1 MNPVIFSI
9 DSFELRYYGLMYAIA
24 FFIGIEIAK
33 YMAKERNFNPSIIEN
48 YAFVA
53 MISGLL
59 GGRLYYVLFNLDYY
73 LSNPSEILATWHGG
87 MAIHGGIIGG
97 IIGTFIYGKIKKLNP
112 LTLGDFAAAPL
123 ILGQA
128 LGRFGNFMNGEVH
141 GVPTFTP
148 WNVIFS
154 VKPQFYQW
162 YSEYLKMPLLEKVNY
177 RELVPW
183 GLVFPTSSPAGSEF
197 PNIPVHPAMLYELI
211 LNFIGFLFIWFVLR
225 KRPNKA
231 PGYLWWSY
239 IIIYSFIRIFVSF
252 FRAEDLMIFNL
263 RAPHLVSIL
272 LIIFSFVMIKLGELK
287 AHK

>member
-9 DSFELRYYGLMYAIA
+9 GSFELRYYGLMYAIA
-24 FFIGIEIAK
+24 FFVGIEIAK

-53 MISGLL
+53 MLSGLL

-97 IIGTFIYGKIKKLNP
+97 IVGTFIYGKIKKLNP

-128 LGRFGNFMNGEVH
+128 IGRFGNFMNGEIH

-162 YSEYLKMPLLEKVNY
+162 YSEYLKLPLLEKISY
-177 RELVPW
+177 KELVPW

-197 PNIPVHPAMLYELI
+197 PNISVHPAMLYELV
-211 LNFIGFLFIWFVLR
+211 LNFIGFLFIWLVLR

-239 IIIYSFIRIFVSF
+239 IIIYSLIRIFVSF

-272 LIIFSFVMIKLGELK
+272 LIIFSFTMIKLGEIK

>member
-1 MNPVIFSI
+1 
-9 DSFELRYYGLMYAIA
+9 
-24 FFIGIEIAK
+24 
-33 YMAKERNFNPSIIEN
+33 MAKERNFNPAIIEN

-97 IIGTFIYGKIKKLNP
+97 IIGTFIYGKFKKLNP

-148 WNVIFS
+148 WSVIFS
-154 VKPQFYQW
+154 IKPQFYQW

-272 LIIFSFVMIKLGELK
+272 LIIFSFIMIKLGELR